1 MSFTARVENIVLPRD
16 TYCAYACTC
25 DCSTRKFEVFQ
36 YYSKAS
42 YLHEG

>member
-1 MSFTARVENIVLPRD
+1 MYMYN
-16 TYCAYACTC
+16 TYRCK
-25 DCSTRKFEVFQ
+25 DNSTRKFEVFQ